1 MALAKLGVCDMK
13 KSEITEQIGCL
24 RFISELILAPNDCS
38 YNIVVP
44 GIYHLQIDVLVSEG
58 VSRRS
63 V

>member
-24 RFISELILAPNDCS
+24 RFISELILAPNDCA

-44 GIYHLQIDVLVSEG
+44 GIYHLQIDVLLSEG

>member
-44 GIYHLQIDVLVSEG
+44 GIYHLHIDVLLSEG